1 MENAKELVNKFE
13 ERLEVEVRQQEETDK
28 MWKIKLNPNVEEFRR
43 SELPG
48 RYTVKILFGWD
59 NRKFKDEYLKKLE
72 RNWQR
77 WKLVSPEE
85 KP

>member
-1 MENAKELVNKFE
+1 MQKSLVNKFE